1 MRDIGR
7 ENMSLQS
14 LQEKETLPSNQFC
27 ISWEEPEQF
36 EGQPRE
42 YFDISCLPHVVKNIC
57 EAIAD
62 SLTVSA
68 DMVGT
73 CALTIL
79 STACQNHIVEIK
91 SGWEEPLNLFGLIV
105 ASAGEKK
112 SPVQAILKKPF
123 DDWQSQKNSSLKS
136 EIEVSKQTYKNL
148 KKKLAKAESDILKSV
163 DGAEEEAIRLAQEL
177 ADFEAVRP
185 VRLYSGDCTTEKL
198 AQLLAENN
206 EQFSIIS
213 SEGGI
218 VSTIAGRYSN
228 GEANSDIYCKAFYG
242 ESVQVDRVNR
252 DSDLLDRPILSMLLA
267 VQPVV
272 LKSLINNS
280 VLTGVGLVDR
290 FLFCVPPSSI
300 GKSTFNSPAI
310 PDKVMTE
317 YHNLVTQLL
326 DERQGRKYLKFSHE
340 ARKLFADFYDHFQQ
354 ISIPR
359 DFEGIEGWASK
370 HCGIVARI
378 AGILQLS
385 EDGNCTISA
394 DNVLKAITLSD
405 YFQEQARLV
414 LGGAVLN
421 EAEQLAEYVLE
432 RIKKCKSNVLEK
444 DGVHVLKF
452 RDLQRTIHKRGLKT
466 REDFAEPL
474 QILCNKGYIDVQED
488 TDVKNLRELYVNPV
502 VLEG

>member
-1 MRDIGR
+1 M
-7 ENMSLQS
+7 
-14 LQEKETLPSNQFC
+14 
-27 ISWEEPEQF
+27 
-36 EGQPRE
+36 
-42 YFDISCLPHVVKNIC
+42 VKNIC

-62 SLTVSA
+62 SLAVSA